1 MLDIHSHIL
10 PKFDD
15 GSKSSEMSL
24 EMLRKSAEQGVTTI
38 VSTSHFY
45 ADSEDPAHFLARRA
59 AARDHL
65 RPKLT
70 GGEPDILYGAEVLY
84 YPGLSHS
91 SEIASLAIE
100 GTSLILI
107 ELPFVSW
114 SENLFDELLTF
125 QYHTK
130 LHIVL
135 AHVER
140 YQDIQKRGVYD
151 RLFEQPFYFQCNAE
165 AFAYRRSR
173 KLAMKL
179 LDSGRLHFLGTDCHN
194 TTDRAPNMDEA
205 RKVIEKKYSPAAWQ
219 QFCAECED
227 RFNRHRLDREE
238 DPSPIAELYD
248 LF

>member
-24 EMLRKSAEQGVTTI
+24 EMLRKSAEQGVTTM

-59 AARDHL
+59 AARDRL
-65 RPKLT
+65 NAKLT
-70 GGEPDILYGAEVLY
+70 GGEPEILYGAEILY
-84 YPGLSHS
+84 YPGISHS
-91 SEIASLAIE
+91 DEIASLAIE

-107 ELPFVSW
+107 ELPFVRWNS
-114 SENLFDELLTF
+114 NLFDELVSL
-125 QYHTK
+125 QYHTR
-130 LHIVL
+130 LHLVL

-140 YQDIQKRGVYD
+140 YQDIQKRDVFD
-151 RLFEQPFYFQCNAE
+151 SLFEHPFYFQCNAE
-165 AFAYRRSR
+165 AFLFRRSR

-179 LDSGRLHFLGTDCHN
+179 LDRGRLHFLGTDCHN
-194 TTDRAPNMDEA
+194 ITDRAPNMDEA
-205 RKVIEKKYSPAAWQ
+205 RKVIEKKLSPAEWKA
-219 QFCAECED
+219 FCNDCED
-227 RFNRHRLDREE
+227 RFNRHRLDREAE
-238 DPSPIAELYD
+238 PSPIAELYD